1 MRKLTTEEFILKAKK
16 VHGDRYDYSSTKY
29 LNTRTVVDICCPE
42 HGIFH
47 QRPTNHL
54 SGQNC
59 PICMNRG
66 KGNNERFIDS
76 AKKVHGNKYDYS
88 LVNYIG
94 SKTKIQI
101 ICDEHG
107 VFEQRPT
114 RHLCGDGCPK
124 CMGGVKISQDEF
136 INRARELHGDKY
148 DYSLVKYINSQIK
161 VKIMCP
167 EHGVFEMKPNNHLSG
182 QSCPQCKS
190 KSFGEKQILKWLT
203 NNTIKF
209 KTQKV
214 FDDCKN
220 QRQLP
225 FDFYLPDY
233 NMLIEYDGKQHY
245 EPIEYMG
252 GKFGFEYRKQND
264 KIKSEFAEKND
275 INLLRISYK
284 EVNNISMLLKNK
296 LINT

>member
-1 MRKLTTEEFILKAKK
+1 MKKLTTEEFILKAKK

-47 QRPTNHL
+47 QTPTNHL

-59 PICMNRG
+59 PTCMNRG
-66 KGNNERFIDS
+66 KSNNERFINS
-76 AKKVHGNKYDYS
+76 AKKVHGDKYDYS
-88 LVNYIG
+88 LVNYMG

-101 ICDEHG
+101 ICNEHG

-114 RHLCGDGCPK
+114 RHLSGDGCPK

-161 VKIMCP
+161 VKIICP

-225 FDFYLPDY
+225 FDFYLPEY

-264 KIKSEFAEKND
+264 KIKSEFAEKNNID
-275 INLLRISYK
+275 LLRISYK
-284 EVNNISMLLKNK
+284 EVNDISMLLKNK
-296 LINT
+296 LINI